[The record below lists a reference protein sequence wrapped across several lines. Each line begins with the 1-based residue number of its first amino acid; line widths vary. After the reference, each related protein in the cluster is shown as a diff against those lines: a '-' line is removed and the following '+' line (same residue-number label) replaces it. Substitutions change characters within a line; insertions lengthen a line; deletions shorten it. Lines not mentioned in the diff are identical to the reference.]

1 MWSNLKEPGLKMKT
15 RSFLP
20 HAIQMNNRQLVC
32 TLNDFGYRKK
42 SGKSLTESAVT
53 SDREQLPEDDE
64 INEDIYPRRIK
75 NFERRKLKLEKEFDE
90 REEIMSI
97 GLI

>member
-1 MWSNLKEPGLKMKT
+1 MKQLKRARIEDE
-15 RSFLP
+15 
-20 HAIQMNNRQLVC
+20 N
-32 TLNDFGYRKK
+32 TLFFAACNSDEQSLACMHIERLRLQKK

-97 GLI
+97 WLI